1 MTFPNWTKDAV
12 FYQIFPDRFCRSAK
26 YKAVGK
32 FVDWDTLPT
41 RENMFGGNLAGI
53 CEKLEYIASL
63 GVNAIY
69 LCPIFKS
76 NSNHRYHTV
85 DYFEIDPVLGTLKDF
100 DTLVKKA
107 HKLGLRVILDG
118 VFNHCSRGF
127 FQFNSLMEL
136 GKNSPYVDW
145 FHVHGWPLHAYS
157 GKPNYDCWW
166 GFPALP
172 KFNTDN
178 PDVREY
184 LFSVGEYWMKRGI
197 DGWRLDV
204 PNEIDDDSFWQEFRR
219 RIKAINPDAYIVG
232 EIWDEPSRWLQG
244 DQFDGVMNYQFRK
257 AVLAYLFDEKPID
270 VSEFAK
276 RLQDAFPE
284 GRFGVPMNLLGSHD
298 TIRLAS
304 LPCSNLQRVKLALAL
319 LFFLPGAPCIYYGEE
334 IGMLGGKDPDN
345 RRSFPWDKFPEMQK
359 APVYDYLKSLI
370 ALRNKERV
378 LRDGSLEIAY
388 SAGRLEIVRTL
399 GKKKMT
405 LAISAAKPDPA
416 FEIND

>member
-100 DTLVKKA
+100 DKLVKKA

-166 GFPALP
+166 GYPALP

-178 PDVREY
+178 PDVRDY

-378 LRDGSLEIAY
+378 LRDGVLEIAY